1 MIAII
6 GIPVARS
13 VHLGGGVEGTTARAA
28 NAAARAGAT
37 VQLVGKTGD
46 DPAGDALL
54 LALAAAGVGH
64 VAVLRDAAH
73 STPIAQPTGAAS
85 EAEETALI
93 DELLDDA
100 APAFEIVPVDAADR
114 PSLEAAD
121 VELALRYLPDF
132 RAIVVAE
139 PLADGVVA
147 VAAEAAAYGG
157 AELVVVVAAGQTAP
171 AAANALVLEAPRDD
185 DEGAFAT
192 MLGELAAA
200 LDTGA
205 TAADAFREARDRV
218 GVGRP
223 AS

>member
-1 MIAII
+1 MIVVV
-6 GIPVARS
+6 GNPVARS
-13 VHLGGGVEGTTARAA
+13 GELGGGVEGAPARAA
-28 NAAARAGAT
+28 VAAALAGAT
-37 VQLVGKTGD
+37 VQLVGKAGE
-46 DPAGDALL
+46 DPGGDAVL

-64 VAVLRDAAH
+64 VAVLRDPAH
-73 STPIAQPTGAAS
+73 STPMAQPAGDPADVEDAPV
-85 EAEETALI
+85 I

-100 APAFEIVPVDAADR
+100 APAFEIVPADVADR
-114 PSLEAAD
+114 PSLEPAD

-139 PLADGVVA
+139 PVADGVIA

-157 AELVVVVAAGQTAP
+157 AELVVVVAAGQAPP
-171 AAANALVLEAPRDD
+171 AATNALVLESPRDD

-200 LDTGA
+200 LDRGA

-218 GVGRP
+218 GVARP